1 MQNEFISMLHDV
13 LMCSNFQIS
22 IRSRFYFESLVEELF
37 YGQQYSEAVEMVDKV
52 DFK

>member
-13 LMCSNFQIS
+13 FKLSNS
-22 IRSRFYFESLVEELF
+22 ILSRFYFESLIEELF
-37 YGQQYSEAVEMVDKV
+37 FGQQYSEAVEMVDKV